1 VDESCSMRLRTASA
15 ASLVA
20 SRALIAIDLMVSE
33 TISASVTVTP
43 TLNPLRHLP
52 YSLPCGGVSNLYLQ
66 PSEDDRHC
74 DWLSGHS
81 SVSSTYLKMIEWLDW
96 EVTSRLSA
104 HTRGPALG
112 INLPNQPGASGVS
125 TELSAH
131 T

>member
-43 TLNPLRHLP
+43 TLNPLLP